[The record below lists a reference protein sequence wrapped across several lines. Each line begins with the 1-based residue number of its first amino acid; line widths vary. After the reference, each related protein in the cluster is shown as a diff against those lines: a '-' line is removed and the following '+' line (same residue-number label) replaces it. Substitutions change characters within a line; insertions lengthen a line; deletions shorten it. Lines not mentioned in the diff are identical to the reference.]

1 MPVLM
6 ISQCP
11 YDGVNLA
18 VYGIGEQAAKAG
30 VIPGNDMTTETAVV
44 KLMWALGKTQN
55 MSEIAGL
62 LESNICD
69 EITGERK
76 IQPAD

>member
-69 EITGERK
+69 EITGERN